1 MTDDPRIE
9 THEEIAELIRSVE
22 VPAPEHLHERIRE
35 MTQAG
40 AGSGE
45 RRSPRAGALRLRLGA
60 AMTAAAAGVTALV
73 LALAGGSGGAALS
86 LADASAVTL
95 RGATMGAPAESP
107 RDRSD
112 LNAAVDGVRFPYWG
126 ERFGWRSTG
135 SRVDEVAGRSF
146 RTVFYSDGRGH
157 TVGYAIVAGSSALEV
172 SGAGREEWRA
182 GTLYRLGRVRGAEVV
197 TWKRDGHLCIVSG
210 RGVAGSTLLAL
221 ASWHERAPAA

>member
-1 MTDDPRIE
+1 MTDDPRIDP
-9 THEEIAELIRSVE
+9 HEEIAELIRSVE

-40 AGSGE
+40 E
-45 RRSPRAGALRLRLGA
+45 RGPARPRTALRLRLGA
-60 AMTAAAAGVTALV
+60 ALTAAAAGVTALI

-95 RGATMGAPAESP
+95 RGATMAAPAESP
-107 RDRSD
+107 HDRSD

-172 SGAGREEWRA
+172 TGAGREEWRG
-182 GTLYRLGRVRGAEVV
+182 GTLYRLGRARGAEVV